1 MKPGDLVRCIFQ
13 PRVSRVEN
21 DCAIS
26 MEHHIKGELGIIIE
40 IRKGHGQS
48 HHFNVLF
55 PQFGYTHPLSWRVIK
70 LISEGL

>member
-1 MKPGDLVRCIFQ
+1 MKPCDLVQCIFK

-21 DCAIS
+21 DCAS
-26 MEHHIKGELGIIIE
+26 PMEHHIKGELGIIME
-40 IRKGHGQS
+40 IHKGHGQS

-70 LISEGL
+70 LISAGQ

>member
-1 MKPGDLVRCIFQ
+1 MIW
-13 PRVSRVEN
+13 
-21 DCAIS
+21 

-40 IRKGHGQS
+40 IRKGHRQS

-70 LISEGL
+70 LISEGQ